1 MGRLDLDKRYDRR
14 GTDSVKWD
22 HKNFVDSRVSEN
34 ALPLWLSDME
44 FKVADEI
51 IEA

>member
-1 MGRLDLDKRYDRR
+1 M
-14 GTDSVKWD
+14 TENSVKWD

-51 IEA
+51 IEALETELSMVF